1 MMTPSDP
8 PHPQSDSNLTVRSQ
22 DDIVLRPTQ
31 KAVSR
36 VIDGQALILD
46 AARDEIRQL
55 NEVGSLIWSM
65 ILKSGSTRDDILRA
79 VIDQFEVEPS
89 QARIDL
95 DAFLTELHDLALIEY
110 ISP

>member
-8 PHPQSDSNLTVRSQ
+8 PHPQLDSDLMTQSH
-22 DDIVLRPTQ
+22 DDALLRPTQ
-31 KAVSR
+31 RSVSR

-65 ILKSGSTRDDILRA
+65 ILKSESTRDDILKA
-79 VIDQFEVEPS
+79 VIDQFEVELN
-89 QARIDL
+89 QARVDL
-95 DAFLTELHDLALIEY
+95 DAFLDELHDLALIERV
-110 ISP
+110 SP

>member
-8 PHPQSDSNLTVRSQ
+8 PHSQLDSNLTARSQ